1 MAVLAALIAGIV
13 IFKKQDSGKR
23 FFDKLKLKF
32 PVVGKVVIKAA
43 CARYSR
49 TMSSLM
55 SAGIPLM
62 EALKVTAKIMGNVH
76 FEDALNMAR
85 DKVSKGQ
92 ELSKPLEESK
102 LFPPMVYHM
111 TKIGED
117 TGSVESM
124 YDKVAEYY
132 EEEVEIAVSQA
143 VAFLEP
149 CMIII
154 LGIIIGYV
162 LLGILI
168 PMFSMYGAI
177 G

>member
-1 MAVLAALIAGIV
+1 
-13 IFKKQDSGKR
+13 
-23 FFDKLKLKF
+23 
-32 PVVGKVVIKAA
+32 
-43 CARYSR
+43 
-49 TMSSLM
+49 
-55 SAGIPLM
+55 
-62 EALKVTAKIMGNVH
+62 
-76 FEDALNMAR
+76 
-85 DKVSKGQ
+85 
-92 ELSKPLEESK
+92 
-102 LFPPMVYHM
+102 MVYHM

-162 LLGILI
+162 PWHSYSYVFHVWSHRLDRKRKKCNI
-168 PMFSMYGAI
+168 A
-177 G
+177 